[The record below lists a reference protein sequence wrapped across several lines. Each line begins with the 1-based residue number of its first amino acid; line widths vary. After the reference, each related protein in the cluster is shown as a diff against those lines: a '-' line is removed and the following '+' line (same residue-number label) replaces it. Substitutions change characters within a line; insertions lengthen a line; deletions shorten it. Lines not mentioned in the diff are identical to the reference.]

1 MKTKLNRVHNPS
13 FAEGKAGPRGWVW
26 STTSKVATW
35 KRARSDEPSGAPLMT
50 ITQERSEGA
59 SFWSQFVVCK
69 PGGHYRIEA
78 TITCDLAAGD
88 KTDDL
93 EPCGFVLAVE
103 PWAED
108 QPGGDR
114 RITPSVTRSS
124 KPIAVR
130 TYYRAPDKIRRLELS
145 VGLVNARGTVHIH
158 DVRFI
163 QILEPDETA
172 HILAIPPPP
181 HAVKAPRVAKRVA
194 VCSQNAQQRPVTRLL
209 AACFGESK
217 VAALTPERLQT
228 RSPAVDAVLLPDA
241 VPPPSV
247 RSLTGLLKLAQER
260 TVVISLPAFA
270 RLVGETLSLRRVEQ
284 DDDPIHAKV
293 VYANHATRGFALDDV
308 FPYAW
313 CKERVGGFVQNQ
325 YRRTEAFKVFCKK
338 HGFEILLA
346 SMCDR
351 DVTSNRAICLY
362 KDTPGGGLFVLD
374 IEPVEAD
381 PSTYGEPV
389 LAMHILLSILGQI
402 QTHLGQYVSPEKTES
417 EFRGQIREMSARFEH
432 FVVHEANLPIEEV
445 KEQVV
450 SIGRE
455 AQTYGLALAPRP
467 VILVRSG
474 FTPGDHESVYGAF
487 VWFKQF
493 VRAEPYAC
501 SYIRPLASQFRL
513 AWVPCVA
520 RWESRDGWM
529 RTRPR
534 PTAATTIETE
544 ASHIAVLIDVVS
556 RPVGQPRVVF
566 AKESA
571 SFRHSRTWL
580 PSLAAAFPPGPGF
593 GLYANRGRP
602 FCDRDAMAWQRAPYD
617 VQVAVEST
625 LFKSDAH
632 REVLAAGGEVIRV
645 EIPSHEADFVAY
657 SIRSTDL
664 TATLLEHVIG
674 LQFGLIAVNRRP
686 IAVRFNALPPVKPG
700 EAVLLDHRDPVLC
713 QGASQAG

>member
-1 MKTKLNRVHNPS
+1 
-13 FAEGKAGPRGWVW
+13 
-26 STTSKVATW
+26 
-35 KRARSDEPSGAPLMT
+35 MT
-50 ITQERSEGA
+50 IMQERSEGA
-59 SFWSQFVVCK
+59 SFWSQVVVCK
-69 PGGHYRIEA
+69 PGEHYRIEA
-78 TITCDLAAGD
+78 TVTCDLAPRE

-93 EPCGFVLAVE
+93 EPRGFVLAVE

-114 RITPSVTRSS
+114 RMTPGVTRSS

-130 TYYRAPDKIRRLELS
+130 TYYRAPDRIRRLKLS
-145 VGLVNARGTVHIH
+145 VGLVKARGTVHIH

-194 VCSQNAQQRPVTRLL
+194 VCSQNAQRRPVTRLL

-228 RSPAVDAVLLPDA
+228 RSLAVDAILLPDA
-241 VPPPSV
+241 VPPPSI
-247 RSLTGLLKLAQER
+247 RSLTGLTRLAEQR
-260 TVVISLPAFA
+260 IVVISLPAFTK
-270 RLVGETLSLRRVEQ
+270 LVGEVLSLRRVEQ

-293 VYANHATRGFALDDV
+293 MYANYATRGFALDDV

-325 YRRTEAFKVFCKK
+325 YRRTDAFKAFCKK
-338 HGFEILLA
+338 HRVEVLLA

-381 PSTYGEPV
+381 PSTYSEPV
-389 LAMHILLSILGQI
+389 LAMHILLSILGQN

-432 FVVHEANLPIEEV
+432 FVVHEADLPIGEV
-445 KEQVV
+445 TEQLVT
-450 SIGRE
+450 IGRE
-455 AQTYGLALAPRP
+455 DQTYGLPLVPKP
-467 VILVRSG
+467 IILVRSG
-474 FTPGDHESVYGAF
+474 LTSGDHESIYGAF

-493 VRAEPYAC
+493 VRGEPDPC
-501 SYIRPLASQFRL
+501 SYARPLASQFRL

-520 RWESRDGWM
+520 RWESRDGWI
-529 RTRPR
+529 RTHRR
-534 PTAATTIETE
+534 PTAPTTIETGR
-544 ASHIAVLIDVVS
+544 SYIAVLIDVVS

-566 AKESA
+566 AKESE
-571 SFRHSRTWL
+571 SFRHSRAWL

-593 GLYANRGRP
+593 GLYPNCSEP
-602 FCDRDAMAWQRAPYD
+602 FCDRDALTWQRGQYD
-617 VQVAVEST
+617 VQVVVDSA

-632 REVLAAGGEVIRV
+632 RQVLAAGGELIRV
-645 EIPSHEADFVAY
+645 EIPAHEADFVAY
-657 SIRSTDL
+657 SILSTDL
-664 TATLLEHVIG
+664 TAILLEYVIG
-674 LQFGLIAVNRRP
+674 LQYGLIAVNRRP
-686 IAVRFNALPPVKPG
+686 TVVRFNALPPVKPG